1 MPTIPKGVELTNN
14 AVEVLNAIRNS
25 ASIDYRKYVPYA
37 TDTADSFRKIGAVI
51 MDSPS
56 LQNEFLNVLV
66 NRIALVLVKSKSYEN
81 PWRRFKKGT
90 LEYGEVI
97 EEVFV
102 ELIKPF
108 QFDAAVAEE
117 KWMKRETPDVRAAF
131 HVMNYRKFY
140 KVTIEEY
147 KLRRAFL
154 SADGVISLVNDII
167 KQILTSMEY
176 DEFLVMK
183 YMVAR
188 AILDGQMYVESIPA
202 PTSSANMHTIVETI
216 KRTSNNW
223 EFMNTKYNI
232 AGVHNHTDKANQ
244 TMIVNTA
251 FDASM
256 DVNVLASAF
265 NMDKV
270 QFVGKRVLVD
280 SFGNLDLDRLGEL
293 FEDDSAYDE
302 PTTDQLTALDA
313 IPAILIDDDWFMI
326 YDNLIQMRTVDNGEG
341 LYWQYWYHTWKT
353 FSTSPFAQAVVFVPA
368 VPGITSVTVSPST
381 ATVEAGDVVQLSA
394 TVVATNFAPT
404 SVVWST
410 ESDEAT
416 VDARGVVTIADDA
429 TLAEDIVITATST
442 YDSTVYGTA
451 TLSAAE
457 DEGEG
462 G

>member
-25 ASIDYRKYVPYA
+25 ASINYQNYVPYA

-90 LEYGEVI
+90 LEYGEII

-108 QFDAAVAEE
+108 QFDAAVAEQQ
-117 KWMKRETPDVRAAF
+117 WMRRENPDVRSAF
-131 HVMNYRKFY
+131 HIMNYRKFY

-154 SADGVISLVNDII
+154 SSDGVISLINDII

-188 AILDGQMYVESIPA
+188 AILDGKMYVESIPA
-202 PTSSANMHTIVETI
+202 VSAANMHTIVETI
-216 KRTSNNW
+216 KRMSNDW

-232 AGVHNHTDKANQ
+232 AGVHNHTDKSQQ

-293 FEDDSAYDE
+293 FEDDDAYDE
-302 PTTDQLTALDA
+302 PTTAQLTALDA

-326 YDNLIQMRTVDNGEG
+326 YDNLIQMRSIDNGEG

-368 VPGITSVTVSPST
+368 TPAITSVTVTPST
-381 ATVEAGDVVQLSA
+381 ATVAAGDVVQLSA

-404 SVVWST
+404 SVNWST
-410 ESDEAT
+410 TSEEAT
-416 VDARGVVTIADDA
+416 VDQRGQVTIAEDA

-442 YDSTVYGTA
+442 FDSTKYATA
-451 TLSAAE
+451 TLSAAS
-457 DEGEG
+457 DETEG

>member
-14 AVEVLNAIRNS
+14 AVEVLNAIRNT

-37 TDTADSFRKIGAVI
+37 TDTAESFRKIGAVI

-56 LQNEFLNVLV
+56 LQNEFLNVLM
-66 NRIALVLVKSKSYEN
+66 NRIAMVLVKSKSYEN

-117 KWMKRETPDVRAAF
+117 RWMKRENPDVRAAF
-131 HVMNYRKFY
+131 HIMNYRKYY

-154 SADGVISLVNDII
+154 SSDGVISLVNDII
-167 KQILTSMEY
+167 KQILTSMNY

-183 YMVAR
+183 YMIAR
-188 AILDGQMYVESIPA
+188 AILDGRMYVESIPA
-202 PTSSANMHTIVETI
+202 VQASNMHTIVETI
-216 KRTSNNW
+216 KRTSNDW
-223 EFMNTKYNI
+223 EFMNTKFNLT
-232 AGVHNHTDKANQ
+232 GVHNHSDKSEQ

-280 SFGNLDLDRLGEL
+280 SFGNLDLDRLALL
-293 FEDDSAYDE
+293 FEDDDSYEE
-302 PTTDQLTALDA
+302 PTAAQLEALDA
-313 IPAILIDDDWFMI
+313 IPAILIDDGWFMI
-326 YDNLIQMRTVDNGEG
+326 YDNLMRMDSIPNPEG

-368 VPGITSVTVSPST
+368 TPTVTSVTVSPST
-381 ATVEAGDVVQLSA
+381 ATVAAGDVVQLSA

-404 SVVWST
+404 SVTWSSS
-410 ESDEAT
+410 SDEAT
-416 VDARGVVTIADDA
+416 VDARGIVTIASDA

-451 TLSAAE
+451 TLSAG
-457 DEGEG
+457 D
-462 G
+462 

>member
-25 ASIDYRKYVPYA
+25 ASINYQNYVPYA

-90 LEYGEVI
+90 LEYGEII

-117 KWMKRETPDVRAAF
+117 KWMKRENPDVRSAF
-131 HVMNYRKFY
+131 HIMNYRKFY

-154 SADGVISLVNDII
+154 SSDGVISLINDII

-188 AILDGQMYVESIPA
+188 AILDGKMYVESIPA
-202 PTSSANMHTIVETI
+202 VSAANMHTIVETI
-216 KRTSNNW
+216 KRMSNDW

-232 AGVHNHTDKANQ
+232 AGVHNHCDKAQQ

-280 SFGNLDLDRLGEL
+280 SFGNLDLDRLAEL
-293 FEDDSAYDE
+293 FEDDDAYDE
-302 PTTDQLTALDA
+302 PTTAQLTALDA

-326 YDNLIQMRTVDNGEG
+326 YDNLIQMRSIDNGEG

-368 VPGITSVTVSPST
+368 TPAITSVTVTPST
-381 ATVEAGDVVQLSA
+381 ATVAAGDVVQLSA

-404 SVVWST
+404 SVNWST
-410 ESDEAT
+410 TSEEAT
-416 VDARGVVTIADDA
+416 VDQRGQVTIAEDA

-442 YDSTVYGTA
+442 YDSTKYATA
-451 TLSAAE
+451 TLSAASE
-457 DEGEG
+457 ESDGD
-462 G
+462 

>member
-25 ASIDYRKYVPYA
+25 ASINYQNYVPYA
-37 TDTADSFRKIGAVI
+37 TDTADCFRKIGAVI

-90 LEYGEVI
+90 LEYGEII

-108 QFDAAVAEE
+108 QFDAAVAESQ
-117 KWMKRETPDVRAAF
+117 WMKRENPDVRSAF

-154 SADGVISLVNDII
+154 SADGVISLINDII

-188 AILDGQMYVESIPA
+188 AILDGRMYVESISA
-202 PTSSANMHTIVETI
+202 VSAANMHSIVETI
-216 KRTSNNW
+216 KRTSNDW
-223 EFMNTKYNI
+223 EFMNTKYNF

-244 TMIVNTA
+244 TMICSTA

-270 QFVGKRVLVD
+270 TFSGKRVLVD
-280 SFGNLDLDRLGEL
+280 GFGKLDTARLNEL
-293 FEDDSAYDE
+293 FEDDDAYTAITSDE
-302 PTTDQLTALDA
+302 ATALNA
-313 IPAILIDDDWFMI
+313 IPCVLIDDDWFMI
-326 YDNLIQMRTVDNGEG
+326 YDNLIQMRSIDNGEG

-368 VPGITSVTVSPST
+368 TPSITSVTVSPST

-394 TVVATNFAPT
+394 TVVASNFAPE
-404 SVVWST
+404 SVIWST
-410 ESDEAT
+410 TSEEAT
-416 VDARGVVTIADDA
+416 VDARGQVTIAEDA
-429 TLAEDIVITATST
+429 TLEEDIVIKATST
-442 YDSTVYGTA
+442 YDSTKYGTA

-457 DEGEG
+457 EDEGG
-462 G
+462 DT